1 VKQKLNGI
9 RMTPQ
14 PGMRLWSG
22 RTIGLRLLPIIALS
36 AASGAAFAGD
46 SFAGITCSTDIAKAM
61 LGRHMTNEPID
72 ATQARHK
79 DLNLKNLGGDELDWG
94 FNTGWGICGDKYF
107 ILIDKHDI
115 AKDVLKL
122 PPKSE
127 GLPFQAVCKSPQG
140 DQDLI
145 GIVQDQ
151 PGAANLAAKAAWKID
166 DKKKKFA
173 AVPVDGLTCPR
184 DGILGDNDT
193 F

>member
-1 VKQKLNGI
+1 MGRIALNFPKGEQIVKQKLNGI

-36 AASGAAFAGD
+36 AASRAAFAGD

-79 DLNLKNLGGDELDWG
+79 DLNLKNLGGD
-94 FNTGWGICGDKYF
+94 
-107 ILIDKHDI
+107 I

-151 PGAANLAAKAAWKID
+151 PGAANLAAKAGWKID